1 MPPCGASVRNPS
13 AKGRTPRTIVA
24 AALYFGVVFA
34 LGFALA
40 FPRELL
46 LKPQLGQ
53 TGAVLLELPVMLIA
67 SWLVCGHLIRRFA
80 VPPSPVARLAMG
92 GGALGLLLGA
102 ELMLSVLF
110 FDRTLAE
117 HLHTYRELASQLG
130 LAAQCVFGLM
140 PLIRMRAQANH
151 SPSERA

>member
-1 MPPCGASVRNPS
+1 MPLHGVSVRSPSGASL
-13 AKGRTPRTIVA
+13 TPRIIGA
-24 AALYFGVVFA
+24 ASLYFGIVFM

-46 LKPQLGQ
+46 LKPHLGQ
-53 TGAVLLELPVMLIA
+53 TVAVLLELPIMLIA

-80 VPPSPVARLAMG
+80 VPSAYTARFAMG

-102 ELMLSVLF
+102 ELMLSVF
-110 FDRTLAE
+110 VFDRTLAA

>member
-1 MPPCGASVRNPS
+1 MRSPAAAGL
-13 AKGRTPRTIVA
+13 TPRIVGA
-24 AALYFGVVFA
+24 ASLYFGIVFA

-53 TGAVLLELPVMLIA
+53 TGAVLLELPVMLVA

-80 VPPSPVARLAMG
+80 VPPRPVARLAMG

-102 ELMLSVLF
+102 ELMLSVLV

-117 HLHTYRELASQLG
+117 HLHTYREFASQLG
-130 LAAQCVFGLM
+130 LAAQCLFGLM
-140 PLIRMRAQANH
+140 PLIRMHALANH
-151 SPSERA
+151 SPSKRA